1 MAQTRSFRVLLVRH
15 GLTDDNLG
23 GIAQGQ
29 RQVPL
34 NETGRQQARQ
44 LAGHL
49 AGEGLVADVI
59 VSSDLCRAAE
69 TAQIIAAVINAPL
82 VYDPQWRERSLGEL
96 EGQVVGV
103 EGIWLAAIGEH
114 TPAGAESLPQFFDRI
129 RTAMCGLGAQHPA
142 ANTIVVVAHGGP
154 LRSILQMLHD
164 GILPLADGQRRP
176 EVMNIVNCSVMELE
190 CDVRGSSQ
198 RWRLIRL
205 NDARHLDA
213 GAAKVVDAE

>member
-1 MAQTRSFRVLLVRH
+1 MSQTRSFRVLLVRH
-15 GLTDDNLG
+15 GLTDDNLS

-44 LAGHL
+44 LAGRL
-49 AGEGLVADVI
+49 AGEGLLADVI

-69 TAQIIAAVINAPL
+69 TAQIIAAAIDAPI

-114 TPAGAESLPQFFDRI
+114 TPAGAESLPQFIQRI
-129 RTAMCGLGAQHPA
+129 RDAVCGVGAQHRA
-142 ANTIVVVAHGGP
+142 AETIVVVAHGGP

-164 GILPLADGQRRP
+164 GLIPLADGQSRP
-176 EVMNIVNCSVMELE
+176 EVVNIVNCSVMELE
-190 CDVRGSSQ
+190 CEVRGSSQ
-198 RWRLIRL
+198 RWRVLRL
-205 NDARHLDA
+205 NDAGHLDA
-213 GAAKVVDAE
+213 GAMRG